1 MQLLT
6 PSFAILYRLRAH
18 LGLVVPS
25 NGRVEMRIANERVR
39 WSAGKIFVIDDS
51 FEHEVWHQGDTIRL
65 VLLVDFW
72 HPDLSVN
79 QRKKLPPL
87 PIDDSKNR
95 TTVFNIAGIVSQIT
109 SSVTSDPVQN
119 RIEAAGPRA
128 AAYNYNKQK

>member
-1 MQLLT
+1 
-6 PSFAILYRLRAH
+6 
-18 LGLVVPS
+18 
-25 NGRVEMRIANERVR
+25 MRIANERVR

-79 QRKKLPPL
+79 QRQKLPPL

-119 RIEAAGPRA
+119 KIEAAGTRA
-128 AAYNYNKQK
+128 AAHNNEQK